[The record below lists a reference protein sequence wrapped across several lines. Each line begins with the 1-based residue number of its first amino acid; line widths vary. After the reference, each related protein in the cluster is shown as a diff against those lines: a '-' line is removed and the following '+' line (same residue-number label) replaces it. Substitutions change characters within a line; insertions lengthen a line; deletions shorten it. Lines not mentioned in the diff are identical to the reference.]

1 MRTSSWGA
9 SASAGMDFGRTEGD
23 VDAVGVALTVLRES
37 DAA

>member
-1 MRTSSWGA
+1 
-9 SASAGMDFGRTEGD
+9 MDFGRTEGD